1 MGGEVTNKTGSV
13 FCRSALWDCFG
24 VAISYFIGY
33 YQVALET
40 GIKFVPQNSPT
51 MQFDT
56 TPPQSYAE
64 PSRAQ
69 LVVACVAGAWK

>member
-1 MGGEVTNKTGSV
+1 MRLGLCCTKVHHETV
-13 FCRSALWDCFG
+13 FG

-40 GIKFVPQNSPT
+40 GTKFVPQNGPT

-64 PSRAQ
+64 PPRAQ
-69 LVVACVAGAWK
+69 LAIACVAGAWK

>member
-1 MGGEVTNKTGSV
+1 MRLGLCCAEVHHETV
-13 FCRSALWDCFG
+13 FE

-33 YQVALET
+33 CQVALET
-40 GIKFVPQNSPT
+40 GTKFVPQNGPT

-64 PSRAQ
+64 PPRAQ
-69 LVVACVAGAWK
+69 LAIACVAGAWK